1 MIRLGL
7 PVCDNSAFLKLL
19 ETRILGA
26 TIAAGFI
33 LATLPSVLA
42 EPSSLNVHLILV
54 GSVSLQEGLAIQSIL
69 TLAFLIVF
77 ALIDLCVMHWLAFGR
92 QEWAVFAY
100 RLNSVWA
107 PLPFV
112 LGTGSYLLLLIG
124 RALPALADS
133 LLQRINSFLLLGF
146 AFAIAGAILI
156 EEGFTGRSRNL
167 RSYLPLLL
175 LGLLPYL
182 VIFLMVLVAP
192 VGWHL
197 F

>member
-1 MIRLGL
+1 MGT

-33 LATLPSVLA
+33 LSTLPSVLA
-42 EPSSLNVHLILV
+42 EPSSLDVRIFLI
-54 GSVSLQEGLAIQSIL
+54 GKISLQEGLVIQSIL

-77 ALIDLCVMHWLAFGR
+77 ALIDLSVMHWVAFGW

-124 RALPALADS
+124 RALPVLADW
-133 LLQRINSFLLLGF
+133 LLQRINSFLLFGF

-156 EEGFTGRSRNL
+156 DEGFRANTTSTRNL
-167 RSYLPLLL
+167 RSLCALTV

-182 VIFLMVLVAP
+182 VIFLMALSAR
-192 VGWHL
+192 WL
-197 F
+197 AS